1 MDVQRQKNITYLPNL
16 RNIRK
21 STHALY
27 HSATM
32 PQLCGYTRCYTF
44 LENILVEGKAEI
56 STAQSPKG
64 NRAIMYI
71 KISLY
76 KVMREL

>member
-1 MDVQRQKNITYLPNL
+1 MCSVHLLYRANMDVQRQKNITYLPNL

-32 PQLCGYTRCYTF
+32 PQLCGYTRC
-44 LENILVEGKAEI
+44 LLNIPERVDDYPLK
-56 STAQSPKG
+56 
-64 NRAIMYI
+64 YI
-71 KISLY
+71 KSP
-76 KVMREL
+76 VRTH